1 MHFITAQEVKNK
13 LDTQNVTLIDIREPY
28 EREICHIKNSIHA
41 PMGDIENL
49 KQSVNNSTC
58 ETVFIC
64 KSGKRAEATANLI
77 EKELNI
83 NNIYILEGGII
94 SWIETID
101 QTLEIY

>member
-1 MHFITAQEVKNK
+1 MQFITAQEVKNS
-13 LDTQNVTLIDIREPY
+13 LDAQEITLIDIREPY

-41 PMGDIENL
+41 PMGDIESL
-49 KQSVNNSTC
+49 KLSVNNSTGK
-58 ETVFIC
+58 TVFVC

-83 NNIYILEGGII
+83 NNIYILEGGIV

>member
-1 MHFITAQEVKNK
+1 MSVITTKAS
-13 LDTQNVTLIDIREPY
+13 TFYT
-28 EREICHIKNSIHA
+28 
-41 PMGDIENL
+41 DIENL
-49 KQSVNNSTC
+49 KQYVNNSTC